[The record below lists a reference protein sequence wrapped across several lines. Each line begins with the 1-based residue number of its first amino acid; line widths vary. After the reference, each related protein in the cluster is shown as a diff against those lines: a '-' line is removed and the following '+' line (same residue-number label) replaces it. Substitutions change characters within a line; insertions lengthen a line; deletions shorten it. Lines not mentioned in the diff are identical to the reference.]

1 MMSRSNLRIENSLTG
16 EESNEGENEFF
27 KRRNSRKETKYPSLE
42 KFGKDLTK
50 QAENNNIDPII
61 GREEEIKRVAQ
72 ILSRR
77 KKNNPLLV
85 GEPGVGKS
93 AIAEGLAL
101 KIKERKVPRTLFDKK
116 IFSLDLGSLVAG
128 TKYRGQFE
136 ERLNALINEIT
147 ESNEVIIFIDEI
159 HTIVGAGGTGG
170 SLDAANIIKPSLAR
184 GELQC
189 IGATTLNE
197 YRENI
202 EKDGAL
208 VRRFQ
213 KVTIDPTSREETFN
227 ILSTIKGVYENF
239 HNVKYTDDA
248 IKSCVDLTIRYMP
261 EKQLPDKAI
270 DVLDESGSKKNI
282 KDVEIP
288 KDITQLEE
296 KIEGIKSQKKQ
307 SVKAQNF
314 EKAAKLRDN
323 EKNLQEKLLE
333 RKTKWEEDLKTNKQK
348 VDESDISSVIS
359 SITGVPVDKLS
370 KKESNIL
377 FNMEKD
383 MKKEVIGQSEAIS
396 KLTKSIKRN
405 RTGLKDPSKPI
416 GSFIFLGPTGVGKTH
431 TVKSLAKQMFQN
443 QKSLIRFDMSEYM
456 EKFSVNRLV
465 GSPPGYVGYEEG
477 GQLTEAIRSNPY
489 SVVLFDEIE
498 KAHPDIFN
506 ILLQILDD
514 GHVTDSLGRTI
525 NFKNT
530 IIVMTSN
537 VGVRTLK
544 DFGTGVGFQT
554 NTKIEHENL
563 ENDRIIQSEMKK
575 KFPPEFL
582 NRVDDFVVFDHLSKE
597 SIHNIVK
604 LELENLNKRVYDLGL
619 ELKYGKKV
627 VEFIS
632 EDGYDIDYG
641 ARPIKRSIQ
650 NHIEDKI
657 ADLLI
662 EHSNTEKK
670 TIRVSHRKGKEELI
684 VSLM

>member
-1 MMSRSNLRIENSLTG
+1 MTSRSNLRIENSLTG
-16 EESNEGENEFF
+16 EESNEGGNEFF
-27 KRRNSRKETKYPSLE
+27 KRRNSHKETKYPSLE

-189 IGATTLNE
+189 IGATTFNE

-296 KIEGIKSQKKQ
+296 KIEAIKSQKKQ

-333 RKTKWEEDLKTNKQK
+333 RKTKWEEDLKTNKQN

-377 FNMEKD
+377 LNMEKD

-405 RTGLKDPSKPI
+405 RTGLKDPNKPI

-632 EDGYDIDYG
+632 EDGYDTDYG